1 MRDVGDL
8 GIPSPSKG
16 IKWYQSI
23 RVRLLAIALLPM
35 LVLLPLFGGGVIV
48 NWSQR
53 FDDLLI
59 AKVNGELTIA
69 HQYLAGLKERSGE
82 RLQAFAGS
90 VAFANATVETMPL
103 LLEQQRKLNGFD
115 FLYFISGD
123 DKITSATSH
132 STPPEPERW
141 PVIVTAQG
149 GQVRTEIDIFSQSE
163 LAQYSDA
170 LASRARIPLVPTK
183 AALPT
188 DRTIES
194 RGMIV
199 QSAAPVGDGGALVAG
214 LLLNQNL
221 EFIDTINDL
230 VYPAASLTEGSRGTT
245 TLFLED
251 VRIST
256 NVRLFE
262 NTRALGTR
270 VSVEVRAA
278 VLEHGATWLD
288 RAFVV
293 NDWYISAYEPLL
305 DSYGGRVGMLY
316 VGFLDS
322 PFQAAKTR
330 SLLLFA
336 GGFLLLLGISVPLFL
351 GIARGIFRPLEK
363 MVATI
368 SKVEAGDLGARSQ
381 VSTTQN
387 EIALV
392 SNELDNLLEQVQER
406 NRELR
411 DWGTEL
417 NNRVEERT
425 KELTEASRRLE
436 ATSKQLIVSEKLAAI
451 GEITA
456 SIAHEINNPI
466 AVILGNIEVIRQ
478 ELGDGVDPLETEF
491 NLVEA
496 QIHSI
501 YVLVTKLLQF
511 ARPEEYA
518 GAEEHTNPNDVINDT
533 LPLVQHLLVKG
544 HIHLDL
550 SPDSD
555 CLIAIS
561 HTELQQIMINLI
573 VNAIHAMQDGGVLR
587 IVTRNH
593 IFEGTNGVKIMVS
606 DTGKGMSEEVIKHAF
621 DPFFTTKAH
630 EGTGLGLPI
639 SQKLVL
645 RSGGQIEVES
655 ALGKGTLFTILFPGS
670 AVIAASK

>member
-1 MRDVGDL
+1 
-8 GIPSPSKG
+8 
-16 IKWYQSI
+16 
-23 RVRLLAIALLPM
+23 M
-35 LVLLPLFGGGVIV
+35 LVLLPLFGGGVII
-48 NWSQR
+48 NWSER
-53 FDDLLI
+53 FDQLLI

-69 HQYLAGLKERSGE
+69 HQYLAGLKERSSE

-90 VAFANATVETMPL
+90 VAFANATSESMPV
-103 LLEQQRKLNGFD
+103 LLEQQRILNGFD
-115 FLYFISGD
+115 FLYFISKD
-123 DKITSATSH
+123 DRIIAATSH
-132 STPPEPERW
+132 KTPPAPEQW
-141 PVIVTAQG
+141 PVVVTAQG
-149 GQVRTEIDIFSQSE
+149 GQVRTEIDIFSQEE
-163 LAQYSDA
+163 LAQYSKT
-170 LASRARIPLVPTK
+170 LAARARIPLVPTM
-183 AALPT
+183 AAIPT
-188 DRTIES
+188 DRIEET

-199 QSAAPVGDGGALVAG
+199 HSAAPVGESGALVAG
-214 LLLNQNL
+214 VLLNQNL

-270 VSVEVRAA
+270 VSVEVRTA
-278 VLEHGATWLD
+278 VLEQGQTWLD

-305 DSYGGRVGMLY
+305 DSFGARVGMLY

-322 PFQAAKTR
+322 PFRAAKMR
-330 SLLLFA
+330 SLLWIA
-336 GGFLLLLGISVPLFL
+336 VGFLLLIGVLVPLFL
-351 GIARGIFRPLEK
+351 RIARGIFRPLEK

-368 SKVEAGDLGARSQ
+368 SKVEAGDLGARSE
-381 VSTTQN
+381 VPAAQN

-392 SNELDNLLEQVQER
+392 SKELDTLLEQVQER

-411 DWGTEL
+411 NSAAEL

-425 KELTEASRRLE
+425 KELTEASQRLE

-466 AVILGNIEVIRQ
+466 AVIQGNIEVIRQ
-478 ELGDGVDPLETEF
+478 ELGAGVEPLETEF

-501 YVLVTKLLQF
+501 YVLVSKLLQF

-518 GAEEHTNPNDVINDT
+518 EAGDCTNPNDVIYDT
-533 LPLVQHLLVKG
+533 LPLVQHLMLKG
-544 HIHLDL
+544 HIRLDL
-550 SPDSD
+550 KLESD
-555 CLIAIS
+555 CLITIN
-561 HTELQQIMINLI
+561 HTELQQIMINLV
-573 VNAIHAMQDGGVLR
+573 VNAIHAMQGGGVLR
-587 IVTRNH
+587 IATRNH
-593 IFEGTNGVKIMVS
+593 RSDDEDGLLIEVS
-606 DTGKGMSEEVIKHAF
+606 DTGKGMSENVLKQVF

-630 EGTGLGLPI
+630 EGTGLGLSI
-639 SQKLVL
+639 SQKLVI
-645 RSGGQIEVES
+645 RSGGQISVKS
-655 ALGKGTLFTILFPGS
+655 KMGKGTMFTIFFPGP
-670 AVIAASK
+670 AS